1 MRIIVVNDYGS
12 VTGGAAKVAISS
24 INSLAEAGQDVT
36 FLSGVMPIDT
46 SINQDKVRVINF
58 GLNDLQGAPYKI
70 SASMSGIWNYR
81 NARLFGRLLEE
92 YDSNHTVIHVHGWL
106 KSLSSSIIREALG
119 RRFKVIISLHDYS
132 AVCPN
137 GGFYNYQTQSHC
149 LLSPLSSKCI
159 LENCDSRSYF
169 YKLWR
174 VGRQLVQK
182 HFAGIPSDIVYY
194 ISVSD
199 YSESI
204 IKKFLHPSSK
214 IFKIRNPIDIE
225 KMQISK
231 NTLTDQF
238 TFVGRLSPEKG
249 CSLFAAAA
257 SKANVRSV
265 FVGSG
270 QEEKKILLINEYSE
284 IKGWCNRSEVINNIL
299 LSRAIVYPSL
309 LHETQG
315 LAVLEAAALG
325 IPAIV
330 SDGCAARD
338 LIEDGVTGFLF
349 KHGSIDDLSRKISL
363 LKNDPNIS
371 FTMGQA
377 AYNRY
382 WENPCTLERHA
393 KELIKC
399 YSEILYDSQ

>member
-1 MRIIVVNDYGS
+1 
-12 VTGGAAKVAISS
+12 
-24 INSLAEAGQDVT
+24 
-36 FLSGVMPIDT
+36 
-46 SINQDKVRVINF
+46 
-58 GLNDLQGAPYKI
+58 
-70 SASMSGIWNYR
+70 
-81 NARLFGRLLEE
+81 
-92 YDSNHTVIHVHGWL
+92 
-106 KSLSSSIIREALG
+106 
-119 RRFKVIISLHDYS
+119 
-132 AVCPN
+132 
-137 GGFYNYQTQSHC
+137 
-149 LLSPLSSKCI
+149 
-159 LENCDSRSYF
+159 
-169 YKLWR
+169 
-174 VGRQLVQK
+174 
-182 HFAGIPSDIVYY
+182 
-194 ISVSD
+194 
-199 YSESI
+199 
-204 IKKFLHPSSK
+204 
-214 IFKIRNPIDIE
+214 
-225 KMQISK
+225 
-231 NTLTDQF
+231 
-238 TFVGRLSPEKG
+238 VGRLSPEKG